1 MKFSSFDILPNQ
13 IIKNK
18 KIFNQNEFDQIEFEW
33 SRLKL
38 LIPINKTEE
47 NDELQ
52 LDIHSKLH
60 TCELNSNT
68 FKRIIEIYDKNIQ
81 FLQQLK
87 DKHLVRLSRM
97 NKTTSSFFFIG

>member
-18 KIFNQNEFDQIEFEW
+18 KILNQNEFDQIEFEW

-47 NDELQ
+47 NDALQ
-52 LDIHSKLH
+52 LDFHSKLH

-68 FKRIIEIYDKNIQ
+68 FKHIIEIYDKNIQ

-87 DKHLVRLSRM
+87 DKHLVRL
-97 NKTTSSFFFIG
+97 FPYE